1 MFVLSAG
8 MVAAVL
14 VSLVM
19 AALYEGLKSLRD
31 WMLYWSEKQ
40 PETRQRG
47 VSYGSETSNEK
58 FPLLAGTTE
67 KSLQFPTRLNVYR
80 LTEIVV
86 VQLCME
92 ILMP

>member
-1 MFVLSAG
+1 
-8 MVAAVL
+8 MVGAVL

-31 WMLYWSEKQ
+31 RMLYWSQKQ
-40 PETRQRG
+40 PDTRHRG

-67 KSLQFPTRLNVYR
+67 KSLQLPTRLNVYH
-80 LTEIVV
+80 LADIVV
-86 VQLCME
+86 VELRME

>member
-1 MFVLSAG
+1 

-40 PETRQRG
+40 PETRHRG
-47 VSYGSETSNEK
+47 VSYGSDTSNEK

-67 KSLQFPTRLNVYR
+67 KSLQFPTRLKVYH
-80 LTEIVV
+80 V